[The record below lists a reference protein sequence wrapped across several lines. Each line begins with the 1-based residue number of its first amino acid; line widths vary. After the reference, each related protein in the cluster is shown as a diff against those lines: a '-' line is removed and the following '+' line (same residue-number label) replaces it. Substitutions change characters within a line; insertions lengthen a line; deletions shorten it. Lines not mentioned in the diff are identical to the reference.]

1 MNTQAPSLM
10 TSNHQISKIQIPQ
23 QHFGIIGPDE
33 RPVGVF
39 LDMPENKYFQVKAFS
54 YSYSKEFAKSPAH
67 GQAYLQKEHRIDPDR
82 EFFKAVHYLTLEGN
96 DSSHISIVDGTWS
109 AKIKADVIAPLKA
122 QGKLVLKQDDYDTAL
137 KVSASLKA
145 NQKVK
150 ALIDCCM
157 PEVSIFWTDH
167 ATGVY
172 CKARLDMVGVYNGDM
187 VLADLKSFSDLHNEK
202 LMTYQVLN
210 QSYQNQ
216 MAFYSMAINAIWQKF
231 PKHLRWIFCEDKAPY
246 ANKVRTCP
254 EQLLN
259 EGWATMTKLLSSYK
273 SCQEF
278 DSWPGFEEE
287 EKELELPRSN
297 QPVEDFR

>member
-1 MNTQAPSLM
+1 MKLE
-10 TSNHQISKIQIPQ
+10 IPQ
-23 QHFGIIGPDE
+23 QHIGIIGPDE
-33 RPVGVF
+33 RPIGVF
-39 LDMPENKYFQVKAFS
+39 LNLEESRYHQVRAFS

-82 EFFKAVHYLTLEGN
+82 EFFKAVHLLTLEDKPDG
-96 DSSHISIVDGTWS
+96 IAIVDGTWTQ
-109 AKIKADVIAPLKA
+109 KIKADVIAPLKA

-157 PEVSIFWTDH
+157 PEVSIFWTD
-167 ATGVY
+167 AASGVY
-172 CKARLDMVGVYNGDM
+172 CKARLDMVGTFNGDM

-210 QSYQNQ
+210 QSYHNQ

-254 EQLLN
+254 ESLLN
-259 EGWATMTKLLSSYK
+259 EGWATMTKMLSSYK
-273 SCQEF
+273 TCQEF
-278 DSWPGFEEE
+278 DSWPGFEED
-287 EKELELPRSN
+287 EKELELPN
-297 QPVEDFR
+297 NMKPPVEDFR